1 MAGCCASCGSSAGSC
16 GCGPAYHVVT
26 GGSGT
31 RENPLDRPLTA
42 GTAPLC
48 GSLAFTLRS
57 TVDRLRDLYTQFG
70 LRPYKVSLVRTGWSG
85 GRRSLGVELVI
96 SSKVILPTPKIMDL
110 SGLAEVVT
118 PVGMDEFGSIM
129 LQEVSGT
136 FTEDQ
141 LHGKVFDGQPLPLDQ
156 NFYYEVEFPP
166 ACAGDNGERRR
177 FTVKN
182 APMYFADQFQWHVSL
197 ERQRS
202 DRTRTGV
209 PHGP

>member
-1 MAGCCASCGSSAGSC
+1 MGACGCCGSASCG
-16 GCGPAYHVVT
+16 GCGPDFHVVT
-26 GGSGT
+26 GGFGPH
-31 RENPLDRPLTA
+31 EDPFDRPLTA

-48 GSLAFTLRS
+48 GTLAFTLRG
-57 TVDRLRDLYTQFG
+57 VADRLRDLYTQFG
-70 LRPYKVSLVRTGWSG
+70 LRPYKVSLVWTGWSG
-85 GRRSLGVELVI
+85 GRRGIGVELVI
-96 SSKVILPTPKIMDL
+96 SSKVILPTPKITDM
-110 SGLAEVVT
+110 SGLAEVIT
-118 PVGMDEFGSIM
+118 PVGMDEFGGIM

-141 LHGKVFDGQPLPLDQ
+141 LHGKLLDGEPIPLDQ
-156 NFYYEVEFPP
+156 QFYYEVEFPP
-166 ACAGDNGERRR
+166 ACEGDNGERRR

-209 PHGP
+209 PRGP